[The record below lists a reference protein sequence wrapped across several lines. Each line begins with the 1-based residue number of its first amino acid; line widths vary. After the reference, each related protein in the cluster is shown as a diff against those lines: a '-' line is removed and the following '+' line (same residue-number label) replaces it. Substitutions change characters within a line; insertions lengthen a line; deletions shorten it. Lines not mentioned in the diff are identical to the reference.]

1 MYIPGTVDICRE
13 ACSSALTYTT
23 LIATAFLKPCF
34 FVVKSP
40 RCALAAASEDDFV
53 AFEGSMQLYTELLN
67 HRPPSGAWQVA
78 TAGCSGL
85 ARIFARA
92 QVNALMHV
100 QMLACHHTAVL
111 LLSIAVRVVSE
122 SARAASGLLGFTRI
136 YLYPAATVSTI
147 GRTQ

>member
-1 MYIPGTVDICRE
+1 
-13 ACSSALTYTT
+13 
-23 LIATAFLKPCF
+23 LIATAFLKSGY

-40 RCALAAASEDDFV
+40 GCALAAASEDQFV

-92 QVNALMHV
+92 QVTALTHV
-100 QMLACHHTAVL
+100 QMLALHHTAVP
-111 LLSIAVRVVSE
+111 LLSIAMCVASE
-122 SARAASGLLGFTRI
+122 AARAASGLLRFT
-136 YLYPAATVSTI
+136 
-147 GRTQ
+147 